1 VFIGHFGIGF
11 AAKKAAPQASL
22 GTLLLAAQFIDLL
35 WPSLLMLGIERVRIV
50 PGITAVTPLDFE
62 HYPYSHSLVAVTIWS
77 ALLGL
82 LFLLSHRQPSGR
94 ARGALVVAALV
105 LSHWLLDALV
115 HRPDLPL
122 YPGSP
127 LIGLGLWQSLP
138 LSLAVEV
145 PLFAVGTWLYT
156 RTTVADDAVGNWSL
170 WTLIAFLALIH
181 LGNLFGET
189 PPSVEAIAWV
199 AQLQWLLVAWGYW
212 VDRHRS
218 PLQTDSLDT
227 DRLDND

>member
-1 VFIGHFGIGF
+1 MFIGHFGIGF

-35 WPSLLMLGIERVRIV
+35 WPSLLMLGVERVRIV

-62 HYPYSHSLVAVTIWS
+62 HYPFSHSLMAVVGWGI
-77 ALLGL
+77 LLGL
-82 LFLLSHRQPSGR
+82 LYLFSHRGQAGAR
-94 ARGALVVAALV
+94 RGALVIAALV

-127 LIGLGLWQSLP
+127 LVGLGLWHSLP

-145 PLFAVGTWLYT
+145 PLFAVGSWLYT
-156 RTTVADDAVGNWSL
+156 RATVADDAIGSWAL
-170 WTLIAFLALIH
+170 WTLLVFLALIH
-181 LGNLFGET
+181 LGNLFGAA

-212 VDRHRS
+212 VDSHRS
-218 PLQTDSLDT
+218 PLQTDLLDT
-227 DRLDND
+227 DRIDND